1 MEGLCSRIGKE
12 TMNFTILSTEFNKEL
27 SSNVTPKY
35 KIIIDNGIEYLITPE
50 GKKYAIWAL
59 LDFIK

>member
-1 MEGLCSRIGKE
+1 
-12 TMNFTILSTEFNKEL
+12 MNFTILSTEFNKEL